1 MNNNFNQQPQQ
12 PMYQQ
17 PQQQPQAPKG
27 SFNTKALL
35 GLIFGGIGFLS
46 FCLSSVPGI
55 GLVGFII
62 SILGLIFGIMGM
74 GHAKATGA
82 GKGLAIA
89 GLIVGIVG
97 IFFGFIG
104 GICGICSICYCIEY
118 SSAVSYYSGW

>member
-17 PQQQPQAPKG
+17 PMQQPQAPKG
-27 SFNTKALL
+27 GFNTKALL
-35 GLIFGGIGFLS
+35 GIIFGGVGFLS
-46 FCLSSVPGI
+46 FCLSALPVVGI
-55 GLVGFII
+55 IGFIL

-74 GHAKATGA
+74 GHAKATGT

-97 IFFGFIG
+97 IAFAFIG
-104 GICGICSICYCIEY
+104 SICSICATCIYCEAASY
-118 SSAVSYYSGW
+118 SSSYYGW